1 MSITFDIFDI
11 EVDNAVSSVGAQT
24 ILNACAQT
32 GVNLCSLI
40 ERGAG
45 GNVVDLFNGQ
55 VNLGGQTTSGF
66 DYNVAYNFETE
77 YGDFRV
83 NWDGTY
89 VDERTTIVV
98 DPVTNTSTEFND
110 AGLAGDRDV
119 VPRLRTNLA
128 VTWAYDDWTANWL
141 VRFIGH
147 TTEECSIDGDTL
159 DQQLC
164 SDPSDELGGDS
175 FNELE
180 DMAYHDVSL
189 GYAVND
195 NLRITLGVNNLFDTD
210 PEVSYS
216 TFANSFDPSMYEI
229 PGQFFYSRVN
239 LNF

>member
-1 MSITFDIFDI
+1 VFDI

-24 ILNACAQT
+24 ILNACAET

-40 ERGAG
+40 TRGAG
-45 GNVVDLFNGQ
+45 GNVVDLFNGA

-66 DYNVAYNFETE
+66 DYNVAYNFETD

-89 VDERTTIVV
+89 VDERTTIVI
-98 DPVTNTSTEFND
+98 DPVTNTTAEFND

-119 VPRLRTNLA
+119 VPRIRTNLA
-128 VTWAYDDWTANWL
+128 VTWSYEDFTANWL

-147 TTEECSIDGDTL
+147 TTELCSIDGDVL

-164 SDPSDELGGDS
+164 SDPSLEVGGTS
-175 FNELE
+175 YNELD

-229 PGQFFYSRVN
+229 PGQFFYTRLNVN
-239 LNF
+239 F

>member
-1 MSITFDIFDI
+1 
-11 EVDNAVSSVGAQT
+11 VVKQRLVS
-24 ILNACAQT
+24 
-32 GVNLCSLI
+32 
-40 ERGAG
+40 
-45 GNVVDLFNGQ
+45 
-55 VNLGGQTTSGF
+55 TT
-66 DYNVAYNFETE
+66 YNVAYNFETE

-164 SDPSDELGGDS
+164 SDPSEELGGDS